1 MSLDNLLNSKVKRR
15 IIRVLWKIGSTNI
28 MDLARR
34 TNSTYN
40 QLIPHLVALEKEGVV
55 SEHRYGRMRMIT
67 LERENENT
75 KLLLQALKILDK
87 AFAPSRPNLEGENSN
102 RLHEDGEHEIA
113 TSSLFSET
121 SSNNTDQ
128 Q

>member
-67 LERENENT
+67 LERENEKT

-87 AFAPSRPNLEGENSN
+87 AFPPSRPNLEGENIN
-102 RLHEDGEHEIA
+102 RLHEDSEHEIA

-121 SSNNTDQ
+121 SPNNTYQ